1 MTPIPTTEEDSM
13 QAKDI
18 SNVVHGTAET
28 LLSKLEENVAATSM
42 YSRGSTFARPLHPI
56 KKGEVCS
63 FIKGGQQCYYTM
75 SKQRLINN
83 YCPTILDIKGDDVED
98 AKEASE
104 NEDLE
109 DEEEGEEEDEL
120 LQDTDPG
127 PLGCDGKDVEDVL
140 NIISQSIYRE
150 GEGIFFIHLSSFL
163 SVAIYRSNR
172 RR

>member
-1 MTPIPTTEEDSM
+1 
-13 QAKDI
+13 
-18 SNVVHGTAET
+18 
-28 LLSKLEENVAATSM
+28 
-42 YSRGSTFARPLHPI
+42 
-56 KKGEVCS
+56 
-63 FIKGGQQCYYTM
+63 M

-150 GEGIFFIHLSSFL
+150 GEGIFFIHLPSFL
-163 SVAIYRSNR
+163 SVAILLFDKYRLNGR
-172 RR
+172 R

>member
-1 MTPIPTTEEDSM
+1 
-13 QAKDI
+13 
-18 SNVVHGTAET
+18 
-28 LLSKLEENVAATSM
+28 
-42 YSRGSTFARPLHPI
+42 
-56 KKGEVCS
+56 
-63 FIKGGQQCYYTM
+63 M

-150 GEGIFFIHLSSFL
+150 GEGISFYHSSNCVHRSTCAIKQIQL
-163 SVAIYRSNR
+163 HKLVKVA
-172 RR
+172 

>member
-1 MTPIPTTEEDSM
+1 
-13 QAKDI
+13 
-18 SNVVHGTAET
+18 
-28 LLSKLEENVAATSM
+28 
-42 YSRGSTFARPLHPI
+42 
-56 KKGEVCS
+56 
-63 FIKGGQQCYYTM
+63 M

-104 NEDLE
+104 NEDIE

-163 SVAIYRSNR
+163 SVAIVLSFDQMDDVKPISFKSCRPAFT
-172 RR
+172 

>member
-1 MTPIPTTEEDSM
+1 MTPIPTTEDDSM

-56 KKGEVCS
+56 KKGRVCS
-63 FIKGGQQCYYTM
+63 FIKGNQYYYYNHFTM
-75 SKQRLINN
+75 SKLRFIDDYSSKN
-83 YCPTILDIKGDDVED
+83 LDIKGDDIED

-104 NEDLE
+104 NEDIE

-150 GEGIFFIHLSSFL
+150 GEGISFYHSSSF
-163 SVAIYRSNR
+163 IDR
-172 RR
+172 

>member
-1 MTPIPTTEEDSM
+1 
-13 QAKDI
+13 
-18 SNVVHGTAET
+18 
-28 LLSKLEENVAATSM
+28 
-42 YSRGSTFARPLHPI
+42 
-56 KKGEVCS
+56 
-63 FIKGGQQCYYTM
+63 M

-104 NEDLE
+104 NEDIE

-150 GEGIFFIHLSSFL
+150 GEGISFYHSSSFIDRQLQFLSTKRTTLNQFLSNLAGQLLLKLSDRSSLL
-163 SVAIYRSNR
+163 SVVSHSLSAYITTLDPIPLQR
-172 RR
+172 

>member
-1 MTPIPTTEEDSM
+1 MWQQPVCTVVVALLQGRYILLKKVEYALSLK
-13 QAKDI
+13 AVSNII
-18 SNVVHGTAET
+18 S
-28 LLSKLEENVAATSM
+28 LIS
-42 YSRGSTFARPLHPI
+42 
-56 KKGEVCS
+56 
-63 FIKGGQQCYYTM
+63 
-75 SKQRLINN
+75 SKQRLTNN

-150 GEGIFFIHLSSFL
+150 GEGIFFIQLSSFL
-163 SVAIYRSNR
+163 SVAII
-172 RR
+172 